1 MLKAKEHQKT
11 KTIYYKQNL
20 FSKKNC
26 FHKYWPLSHVF
37 TFKPT
42 IFFLLIMNQQHFLSL
57 SWISCHKMVTSLQCI
72 DLTLLQVKSNN
83 IPGGNL
89 SHHKT
94 LLTEASSLDGNL
106 KGNLQNK
113 WLPNCHLVQQNICKP
128 QISCFWS
135 TAMIGVHLRPWVELV
150 LTYKKVKRINITFTV
165 YTLNFLIHIF
175 DKFWLDSHFKWRQG
189 HNFLFFSIK
198 LSILEISKWSL

>member
-1 MLKAKEHQKT
+1 
-11 KTIYYKQNL
+11 
-20 FSKKNC
+20 
-26 FHKYWPLSHVF
+26 
-37 TFKPT
+37 
-42 IFFLLIMNQQHFLSL
+42 MNQQHFLSL

-113 WLPNCHLVQQNICKP
+113 WLPNCHLVQQDICKP

-135 TAMIGVHLRPWVELV
+135 TAMIGVHLRSWVELV
-150 LTYKKVKRINITFTV
+150 LTYKNVKRINITFTKLYIEFFNSYFWQILV
-165 YTLNFLIHIF
+165 GQSFKVKTRPQFSSFFFLN
-175 DKFWLDSHFKWRQG
+175 
-189 HNFLFFSIK
+189 
-198 LSILEISKWSL
+198 